1 MKGVF
6 YLFLAQIGFAF
17 IGVFTKYIG
26 GSVNAITLSFFRVLI
41 ASLFL
46 LSIALAFNKSKQ
58 LSIKAKDIV
67 PFYVIGVM
75 FALNFVFF
83 ISAFSYTSLSEAGL
97 ITAFTP
103 VFVYFLAS
111 KFLKEK
117 ITKNGVFALF
127 VVLLGLYVMNF
138 TGIDPTHL
146 FGNFLVLV
154 SCVFAGVMIVYTKIE
169 DRDHTALDVVFW
181 PMVFAAAL
189 LLPAAFTFNFSNVA
203 ATSYVWILLLGVV
216 CTGITYF
223 LVSVALKTIEAS
235 KYSLLGTVT
244 YPLISIM
251 FGAVLFGEHMTAGTV
266 FGGML
271 LMAAALIIH
280 YENHPPVLGVNIVR
294 AVGSMIRFVRRM

>member
-17 IGVFTKYIG
+17 IGVFTKYVG
-26 GSVNAITLSFFRVLI
+26 SSVNAITLSFFRVLI

-46 LSIALAFNKSKQ
+46 LSVALALKKTKQ
-58 LSIKAKDIV
+58 LSINKRDIV
-67 PFYVIGVM
+67 PFYIIGVM

-83 ISAFSYTSLSEAGL
+83 ISAFSYTSISEAGL

-117 ITKNGVFALF
+117 ITRNGVFALF
-127 VVLLGLYVMNF
+127 VVLFGLYVMNF

-189 LLPAAFTFNFSNVA
+189 LLPTAFTFNFSGI
-203 ATSYVWILLLGVV
+203 ATTTYVWIMLLGVV

-223 LVSVALKTIEAS
+223 FVSEALKTLEAS
-235 KYSLLGTVT
+235 KYSLLGTVS
-244 YPLISIM
+244 YPLISIL
-251 FGAVLFGEHMTAGTV
+251 FGTVLFGEHMTSGTV
-266 FGGML
+266 FGGAL
-271 LMAAALIIH
+271 LMTAALIIH
-280 YENHPPVLGVNIVR
+280 YENHPPVFGVTLVR
-294 AVGSMIRFVRRM
+294 GITRMMRVGRR